1 MALSGQLARVG
12 ENDFRLPVV
21 IADLPCHADAL
32 AQERGLMKV
41 SNRRVSL
48 IPVRPDEGPLTG
60 PTPVAR
66 PGARELVFM
75 PPYLP
80 FGNVRRDRLSWV
92 DCRPPP
98 NTVAG
103 PSSNKRLLHTVVRSC
118 ARRRHNSSA

>member
-66 PGARELVFM
+66 PGARELVF
-75 PPYLP
+75 
-80 FGNVRRDRLSWV
+80 WV
-92 DCRPPP
+92 DYRPPP

-103 PSSNKRLLHTVVRSC
+103 PSSNKRLLHTVVR
-118 ARRRHNSSA
+118 